1 MYSQKRKLSALGKVV
16 LAAAVWHVSK
26 ERNCRIFQ
34 LKENNKIQA
43 FRNRYEDVNVL
54 MRTCNRKVAGNPNE
68 LQTFGNLGVRIE
80 MY

>member
-1 MYSQKRKLSALGKVV
+1 MYSHKRKLSALGKVV

-43 FRNRYEDVNVL
+43 FRNRYEDV
-54 MRTCNRKVAGNPNE
+54 
-68 LQTFGNLGVRIE
+68 RI
-80 MY
+80 